1 MCRVLLLAALLVA
14 FLPGPTFAQAPQ
26 SYSDDPRMP
35 DGPLGERIRSV
46 INTLNSPTPEA
57 VQRFMMEECTEEFRN
72 FASIETHV
80 ATFEFLNGYTGGM
93 DFHSIRTYTP
103 ARPRETVVIVED
115 RNYGAWRA
123 FRLFIDD
130 RETYLLSGVLLDR
143 YPGTPTD
150 VEEPTLSE
158 AEVIDETLQIVDR
171 VCANDAFSGTVL
183 LARSDEV
190 LYSHACGEASK
201 RFGVPVDIDTRFNL
215 SSITKSFTGTAI
227 VQLAEAG
234 AVSYDDLLSEYVDE
248 SWLPLE
254 ISSRITLH
262 HLLTHTSGLGDY
274 YTEAYRDASR
284 ALYRRLEDFK
294 PLVHED
300 TLAFEPGS
308 SFRYSNTGMFL
319 LGVVVENVTGE
330 SYFDYVRQNI
340 FQPAGMD
347 DTGYFDRD
355 EPVPNVA
362 IGYYRDPDSETG
374 WREDTF
380 RLSVVGT
387 PATQAYSTVGD
398 LHRFALALLDGTLVS
413 STALEVMWV
422 RHGDGDG
429 YGFQVHERPIGMAV
443 GHTGGSWGASSQLTI
458 YLEPGYVVVA
468 LSNYRTGASPLV
480 ERIEQLVERTHP

>member
-1 MCRVLLLAALLVA
+1 MYRALLVIA
-14 FLPGPTFAQAPQ
+14 LLGTFSPAATRAQTPETYADKSQ
-26 SYSDDPRMP
+26 MP
-35 DGPLGERIRSV
+35 VGLLGDRIRSFMA
-46 INTLNSPTPEA
+46 TLNAPTPEA
-57 VQRFMMEECTEEFRN
+57 VERLMMEECTEEFRN
-72 FASIETHV
+72 FASMETHV
-80 ATFEFLNGYTGGM
+80 ATFEFLNRYTGGI

-103 ARPRETVVIVED
+103 DRPRETVVMVRD

-143 YPGTPTD
+143 YPGTPAD
-150 VEEPTLSE
+150 IDEPPLSE
-158 AEVIDETLQIVDR
+158 AEVIDQTRRIVDR

-183 LARSDEV
+183 LARRDEV

-201 RFGVPVDIDTRFNL
+201 RFGVPVDMDTRFNL

-234 AVSYDDLLSEYVDE
+234 ALSYEDPLSEHVDE
-248 SWLPLE
+248 SWLPHE
-254 ISSRITLH
+254 ISSRITIH

-274 YTEAYRDASR
+274 YTEEYRDASR

-319 LGVVVENVTGE
+319 LGVVIENVSGE
-330 SYFDYVRQNI
+330 SYFDYVRKNI
-340 FQPAGMD
+340 FRPAGMD
-347 DTGYFDRD
+347 DTGYFERD
-355 EPVPNVA
+355 EPVSNVA
-362 IGYYRDPDSETG
+362 IGYYRDPASETG

-387 PATQAYSTVGD
+387 PATQAYSTVRD

-413 STALEVMWV
+413 DSTREVMWT
-422 RHGDGDG
+422 RHGEGDG
-429 YGFQVHERPIGMAV
+429 YGFQVDERVVGMAV
-443 GHTGGSWGASSQLTI
+443 GHTGGSWGASSHLTI
-458 YLEPGYVVVA
+458 YPTAGYVVVA

-480 ERIEQLVERTHP
+480 ERIEQLIERTQ